1 MGQSPF
7 IRQPENAIHDNS
19 LIGLSDFV
27 KTLKKDVNDVL
38 RTYYVNK
45 YPQQESRIEQF
56 QFLTHRTYYT
66 DLPSFKSSILARIQN
81 KMERVKHGKKQPDE
95 LKAEEQ
101 QAIVQKIN
109 SYINNPN
116 LILFVY
122 VIELHSLAH
131 ERPFGLCYIYQPK
144 PELDDFVVMLKYNEN
159 ILESGNGTVT
169 LTKDLVSELEK
180 FFSVG
185 NDDLQKIFFSY
196 TDYL

>member
-27 KTLKKDVNDVL
+27 KNLKKDVNDVL

-66 DLPSFKSSILARIQN
+66 DLPSFKSSILARIQRKLEAEIHSN
-81 KMERVKHGKKQPDE
+81 KNTYEMD
-95 LKAEEQ
+95 LNAQ
-101 QAIVQKIN
+101 QAIVQKVN

-131 ERPFGLCYIYQPK
+131 ERPFGLCYTFQPK
-144 PELDDFVVMLKYNEN
+144 PELDDYVVMLKYNEN